1 MVSPIDRKRAQA
13 IAARRRVTAK
23 ISREAKKGIKLT
35 GTDYDIR
42 KSADQVKRMTSAQL
56 SKYLAQTT
64 QFLDRQT
71 RFIKTAGGPVSTQ
84 DFSAYKNVESRVGK
98 LADAEFERFKNR
110 KVLGSDN
117 TVEQR
122 AKLYGNK
129 GTAANE
135 TTNRPLSKVIREAQD
150 INGLQGLKTLTKDLE
165 KKLTKTYLKESIKK
179 TRKTAV
185 KTATIIGDERITKWI
200 KGMSNDHLNFLW
212 NYGGLAQALYSRYP
226 EPGEQVNDGR
236 GYDAISEA
244 SSGDIEEA
252 MAWTKEN
259 RKKS

>member
-1 MVSPIDRKRAQA
+1 MVSPIDRRRAEA

-42 KSADQVKRMTSAQL
+42 KSADQVRKMSSAQL
-56 SKYLAQTT
+56 SRYLAQTN

-84 DFSAYKNVESRVGK
+84 DFNVYKNVESRVGK
-98 LADAEFERFKNR
+98 LAEAEFDKYRNR
-110 KVLGSDN
+110 KVLGSNN

-135 TTNRPLSKVIREAQD
+135 TTNRPLSKVVREAKD

-165 KKLTKTYLKESIKK
+165 KKLTKAYAKDAIKK
-179 TRKTAV
+179 TRRTAIKTF
-185 KTATIIGDERITKWI
+185 TIIGDPRLLKWV
-200 KGMSNDHLNFLW
+200 KGLSNDHLNFLW
-212 NYGGLAQALYSRYP
+212 NYGGLAQAAYSRYP

-236 GYDAISEA
+236 GYDAISDA
-244 SSGDIEEA
+244 STGEIEEA
-252 MAWTKEN
+252 VAWTKED